1 MKITIKKIND
11 VYRKTRSIKTR
22 SSQKGFT
29 LFVAVVISSLLLSI
43 GLSLSNILLKQLV
56 FSTTGR
62 ESQIAFY
69 AADSGAE
76 CALYWDR
83 KNADG
88 STSLDGAFATTTP
101 TNIEIL
107 CGTGDASNVAK
118 VGSFVKEISQDSKNA
133 TTTFYIDYTVL
144 GENTDLARKA
154 CAKVTV
160 SKKYAELNVGSQ
172 VVPIQR
178 TVIDSRGYNA
188 PYEGNYGQT
197 IINQGDGC
205 NVTGSIRVIERA
217 VRLNY

>member
-1 MKITIKKIND
+1 M
-11 VYRKTRSIKTR
+11 
-22 SSQKGFT
+22 
-29 LFVAVVISSLLLSI
+29 AVLISSLLLSI

-107 CGTGDASNVAK
+107 CGSGDTSNVAK
-118 VGSFVKEISQDSKNA
+118 VGSFIKDIAPDLNSA
-133 TTTFYIDYTVL
+133 TTTFFVDYTVP
-144 GENTDLARKA
+144 GENTDPARKA

-160 SKKYAELNVGSQ
+160 SKRYASLIIGSQ

-188 PYEGNYGQT
+188 PYRGFYGQFIT
-197 IINQGDGC
+197 NTGDGC
-205 NVTGSIRVIERA
+205 DVTGIRAIERA

>member
-1 MKITIKKIND
+1 MTTIKTKSKIKSPKN
-11 VYRKTRSIKTR
+11 IN
-22 SSQKGFT
+22 KGFT
-29 LFVAVVISSLLLSI
+29 LFVAVVLSTLLLSI

-56 FSTTGR
+56 FSNTGR

-88 STSLDGAFATTTP
+88 STSIDGAFSTSSTP
-101 TNIEIL
+101 QIY
-107 CGTGDASNVAK
+107 CGSGNHGDATVGGLEK
-118 VGSFVKEISQDSKNA
+118 VLEAGANPSMA
-133 TTTFYIDYTVL
+133 TTTFFIDYTIPAQDNDP
-144 GENTDLARKA
+144 ERKA

-160 SKKYAELNVGSQ
+160 SKSFSVLQVGSQ
-172 VVPIQR
+172 IVPIQR

-188 PYEGNYGQT
+188 PYVGTYGSTT
-197 IINQGDGC
+197 IAQDDGC
-205 NVTGSIRVIERA
+205 DVSKNIRAIERA